1 MRKDKKINS
10 AILVIGDEILSGRT
24 QDLNVS
30 FLSKWLNENC
40 GITVDEVRII
50 HDEEQIIIK
59 NIINLSKKILIMFL
73 QPVVLVLLMMI

>member
-50 HDEEQIIIK
+50 HDEEQIISPFIFIRTGLDTMP
-59 NIINLSKKILIMFL
+59 NR
-73 QPVVLVLLMMI
+73 

>member
-30 FLSKWLNENC
+30 YLSKWLNENFDKLQKHNKFLVEMC
-40 GITVDEVRII
+40 II
-50 HDEEQIIIK
+50 
-59 NIINLSKKILIMFL
+59 L
-73 QPVVLVLLMMI
+73 